1 MEFADLTARLSALLS
16 SLDTALASLDTALAE
31 VSQITEDPTTE
42 HVSLLTPA
50 LETLIADWKAKGSL
64 DASGRHLRDSNGS
77 QIDIYDEI
85 IKHVVDVCISDRTME
100 KSYSSGEKSCGYQTH
115 LF

>member
-1 MEFADLTARLSALLS
+1 MDFATDLTARLSALL
-16 SLDTALASLDTALAE
+16 ASLDTALAE
-31 VSQITEDPTTE
+31 LSQITEDPTTE
-42 HVSLLTPA
+42 QVSLLTPA
-50 LETLIADWKAKGSL
+50 LETLIADWKAKGRL

-85 IKHVVDVCISDRTME
+85 IKHVVDVCSSDRTME